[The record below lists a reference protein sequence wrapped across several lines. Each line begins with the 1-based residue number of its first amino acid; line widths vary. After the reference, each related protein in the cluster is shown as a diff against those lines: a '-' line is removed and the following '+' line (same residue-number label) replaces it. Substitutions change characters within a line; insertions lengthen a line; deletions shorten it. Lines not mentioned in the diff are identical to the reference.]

1 MRLLVVD
8 DDERVRTSIR
18 IMLTSLGHSADE
30 ADSASA
36 GIRQLKRHRYD
47 VILLDFYMPQHDGL
61 WFMKHAQLPKN
72 SVTLMITGLLDRN
85 HLDEMF
91 ESGIRGYIAKPFSC
105 GDLSRQLEFYGAGG

>member
-18 IMLTSLGHSADE
+18 IMLASLGHCTDE

-36 GIRQLKRHRYD
+36 GIRLLERHQYD
-47 VILLDFYMPQHDGL
+47 VILIDFYMPVHDGL
-61 WFMKHAQLPKN
+61 WFMKHAALPKN
-72 SVTLMITGLLDRN
+72 SVTLMITGLLDRD

-105 GDLSRQLEFYGAGG
+105 DDLFRQLEFYGEGG